1 MPSHDIRDDKGAFD
15 FKSPTERGSVFRNSG
30 AFTRGSNL
38 ISHQVFMFLGGAK
51 WPFYL
56 FLASLALASLAV
68 GHFWMNNFD
77 LRMVLTKWIY
87 DLALAAGAN
96 PASRY
101 NLIITPG
108 YVHRITFG
116 AIDRDPYVVQA
127 IANLEWTMMLAMVLA
142 LLATVVPTMLYI
154 EKAIDRGQAIMKD
167 HHRRGAVILEA
178 DVLKN
183 AISANNAQL
192 LEDKRRQIFPS
203 LSLAQVFSM
212 PPEMRNASHFPIP
225 YSIAGVSFPLGLEL
239 GHVMAVGTGMTG
251 KTTVLSDLITQARR
265 NRHRAVIFD
274 VTGVFTKRFFNPETD
289 VLLNPYDERCARWS
303 IFHDCSNEVEIK
315 NAAFALIPDVND
327 GPDPFWPLAAR
338 SLFTEMCLKLI
349 EEGKATNDNLIASL
363 MTADLKD
370 IHEKL
375 KETIAQPLTSIEAAK
390 MAESIRAV
398 FNANAD
404 ILLSLPDEG
413 KDFSIREWILSDHNQ
428 GSFLFITTP
437 YTDIKVTRSMISL
450 WVDTCVY
457 TVMLRPTADALKIW
471 FMLDELGALHQ
482 LPSLE
487 YALQTARNFGGAV
500 ALGVHD
506 FAQLTQVYGENGA
519 KKMINMVSNKL
530 FLRVNDDETALKC
543 SNLIG
548 EREVRETEES
558 YSISNSNARDTSTIT
573 ARTETRPLVLKA
585 EIMNLRNMH
594 GYLKLSDGYPAARIT
609 LQYVPYVQNAEPFVR
624 AVRNNRPRIQKLIA
638 DQRNGTDPQSPPLTD
653 NAGGKPGKRPVSD
666 RQPEPKL
673 VDPAPVQQQLRL
685 VGGTDI
691 AHADAA
697 PDGGDMVEDAVW
709 VPAEF
714 GAVVQTELPID
725 GPPFARDDSQATL
738 DSARQQGDIEA
749 PVRPGVSKTREGEL
763 DLEP

>member
-1 MPSHDIRDDKGAFD
+1 MPSHDIRDDKRAFD

-51 WPFYL
+51 WPFFLFLGSL
-56 FLASLALASLAV
+56 FLASLLV

-96 PASRY
+96 PATRY
-101 NLIITPG
+101 NLFIVPG
-108 YVHRITFG
+108 NVHWITF
-116 AIDRDPYVVQA
+116 AMIDHDPFVVQA
-127 IANLEWTMMLAMVLA
+127 ISNLEWTMALALVLA
-142 LLATVVPTMLYI
+142 ILATVVPTILYI

-183 AISANNAQL
+183 AIAANNAQL
-192 LEDKRRQIFPS
+192 LEQKRRQIFPS
-203 LSLAQVFSM
+203 LSLGQVFSM
-212 PPEMRNASHFPIP
+212 PAEMRNTSHFPMP
-225 YSIAGVSFPLGLEL
+225 YSIAGVPFPLGLEL

-265 NRHRAVIFD
+265 NKHRAVIFD
-274 VTGVFTKRFFNPETD
+274 VTGVFTKRFYNPETD
-289 VLLNPYDERCARWS
+289 VILNPYDERCARWS
-303 IFHDCSNEVEIK
+303 IFHDCTNEVEIK

-327 GPDPFWPLAAR
+327 GPDTFWPLAAR
-338 SLFTEMCLKLI
+338 SLFTEMCIKLI
-349 EEGKATNDNLIASL
+349 EEGKATNDNLIVSL

-375 KETIAQPLTSIEAAK
+375 KETIAQPLTSTEAAK

-404 ILLSLPDEG
+404 ILLSLPDDG

-428 GSFLFITTP
+428 GSFLFVTTP
-437 YTDIKVTRSMISL
+437 YTDIKVTRSLISL

-457 TVMLRPTADALKIW
+457 TVMLRQTVDALKIW

-594 GYLKLSDGYPAARIT
+594 GYLKLSDGYPAARIV

-624 AVRNNRPRIQKLIA
+624 SIRNNRPRIQKLIA
-638 DQRNGTDPQSPPLTD
+638 DQRNGTNPDGPPLSGAT
-653 NAGGKPGKRPVSD
+653 GGKPSKVLAAEPQPVSKTA
-666 RQPEPKL
+666 E
-673 VDPAPVQQQLRL
+673 PAPVQQQLRL
-685 VGGTDI
+685 VGGTDLGG
-691 AHADAA
+691 
-697 PDGGDMVEDAVW
+697 PDGGADETEKADVADW
-709 VPAEF
+709 IPAEF
-714 GAVVQTELPID
+714 GKVGAPDLHVDDPSS
-725 GPPFARDDSQATL
+725 AREDNQATI
-738 DSARQQGDIEA
+738 DAARQQGDVESL
-749 PVRPGVSKTREGEL
+749 VRAGVSKTREGEL

>member
-1 MPSHDIRDDKGAFD
+1 MPSRDIRDDKRAFE

-51 WPFYL
+51 WPLYL
-56 FLASLALASLAV
+56 FLASLALASLVV

-96 PASRY
+96 PATRY
-101 NLIITPG
+101 NLFIVPG
-108 YVHRITFG
+108 HIHRITF
-116 AIDRDPYVVQA
+116 AMIDRDPFVLQA
-127 IANLEWTMMLAMVLA
+127 VANLEWTMALAMVLA
-142 LLATVVPTMLYI
+142 LLATIVPTMLYI

-192 LEDKRRQIFPS
+192 LEEKRRQIFPG
-203 LSLAQVFSM
+203 LNLAQVFSM
-212 PPEMRNASHFPIP
+212 PPEMRNASQFPIP
-225 YSIAGVSFPLGLEL
+225 YSIAGVPFPLGLEL

-265 NRHRAVIFD
+265 NKHRAVIFD
-274 VTGVFTKRFFNPETD
+274 VTGVFTKRFFSPESD

-303 IFHDCSNEVEIK
+303 IFHDCTNEVEIK

-375 KETIAQPLTSIEAAK
+375 KETIAQPLTSTEAAR

-404 ILLSLPDEG
+404 ILLSLPDDG
-413 KDFSIREWILSDHNQ
+413 KDFSIREWILSDHNH

-624 AVRNNRPRIQKLIA
+624 SIRNNRPRIQKLIA
-638 DQRNGTDPQSPPLTD
+638 DQRGGGDPQSSPPAGG
-653 NAGGKPGKRPVSD
+653 AGGKAAKTIAAEPL
-666 RQPEPKL
+666 PEAKSL
-673 VDPAPVQQQLRL
+673 AQAPVQHQLRL
-685 VGGTDI
+685 IGGTDI
-691 AHADAA
+691 APVDGSADEADKGETPA
-697 PDGGDMVEDAVW
+697 W

-714 GAVVQTELPID
+714 GDVPSPDLQSGTQAPVRE
-725 GPPFARDDSQATL
+725 DSQATL
-738 DSARQQGDIEA
+738 DAARQQGDVE
-749 PVRPGVSKTREGEL
+749 PHVPPGVSKTREGEL